1 MGGCANDNSNKS
13 ARLYMFKWVGGM
25 IAIPMGLMTVFF
37 LMTFGH
43 GCGEYREPDR
53 IIEKDGRKARVYN
66 DSEWIRQRG
75 SYESMIPKDATDVRI
90 YSDSTFGGSTC
101 YIRCTV
107 SEKDFCLFVEEYGY
121 KFEPC
126 DLEMGSN
133 GRSWNYDKEYDPVFC
148 DYPKVFAGKIQH
160 PHSKGFLGCV
170 AHDREPKKFPFRGSE
185 PHLSF
190 VYDSQCQ
197 LLWVCYW
204 T

>member
-1 MGGCANDNSNKS
+1 MKRGK
-13 ARLYMFKWVGGM
+13 
-25 IAIPMGLMTVFF
+25 AIITVALILLFA
-37 LMTFGH
+37 
-43 GCGEYREPDR
+43 GCGECREPDR

-66 DSEWIRQRG
+66 DSEWIRRG
-75 SYESMIPKDATDVRI
+75 SYVSMIPKGATDVRV
-90 YSDSTFGGSTC
+90 YSDSTFGGSTR
-101 YIRCTV
+101 YIRCIV
-107 SEKDFCLFVEEYGY
+107 SEKDFRAFAEEWGY

-148 DYPKVFAGKIQH
+148 DYPKVLAGKIQH

-170 AHDREPKKFPFRGSE
+170 VHDREPKKFPFRGSE